1 MDVHHPIL
9 IEVVCTHEW
18 DTWGYLLLEVL
29 LHYIYIIYTL
39 DIVTLYA
46 FFILNHR

>member
-29 LHYIYIIYTL
+29 LHYIYAVHCTL
-39 DIVTLYA
+39 STL
-46 FFILNHR
+46 FILNYR